1 MVRTIRLPN
10 TISIEAQA
18 YLGREPVEAVWPT
31 SPEQWAQMRAA
42 LRDGFNAAS
51 QSAYDSFVERI
62 ETEHIDGVR
71 VERVIPKAR
80 TQAAESKAVMYL
92 FGGGYISG
100 SPWEGL
106 TLSAPLAHSLGIDV
120 WAVDYPLAPENPYPA
135 ALDASLSVYRHLCD
149 IFGAA
154 NVAVTGDSAGG
165 NLSLAT
171 VLQAM
176 ADGLLPPAALALFSP
191 WSDLTDSGDSIR
203 TLEGIDPDLEFD
215 GYLGR
220 AAMAYA
226 GGRQTSDAEIS
237 PIYARFPANF
247 PPTIIST
254 GTRDLLLSDCARLH
268 LALKRAGAPVTL
280 NVWEGMWHDF
290 EFYPD
295 IPEGHESLAEMAGFL
310 AAWLD
315 IDV

>member
-149 IFGAA
+149 IFG
-154 NVAVTGDSAGG
+154 
-165 NLSLAT
+165 
-171 VLQAM
+171 
-176 ADGLLPPAALALFSP
+176 
-191 WSDLTDSGDSIR
+191 
-203 TLEGIDPDLEFD
+203 
-215 GYLGR
+215 
-220 AAMAYA
+220 
-226 GGRQTSDAEIS
+226 
-237 PIYARFPANF
+237 
-247 PPTIIST
+247 
-254 GTRDLLLSDCARLH
+254 
-268 LALKRAGAPVTL
+268 GA
-280 NVWEGMWHDF
+280 
-290 EFYPD
+290 
-295 IPEGHESLAEMAGFL
+295 
-310 AAWLD
+310 
-315 IDV
+315 